1 MKSVG
6 VEREGHQEYLK
17 PPIMISLTKLKN
29 SAKCMRKFQSTEK
42 VGPGVNSLP
51 VIAEAFR
58 M

>member
-1 MKSVG
+1 MTSVG
-6 VEREGHQEYLK
+6 VEREGHKEHLK

-29 SAKCMRKFQSTEK
+29 SAKCLRKFQSAEK
-42 VGPGVNSLP
+42 VGPGVNNLP